1 MEHDSKAHL
10 NLEALEARL
19 KEAEET
25 LRAIRAGEIDALI
38 VQGPAGDRLYTL
50 RNADYPYRTLVEQMQ
65 DGAAILTLSGH
76 VLYCNQSFARLVSTP
91 LQNVIGGPVGRYFA
105 GDARWLLDTLL
116 AAGCG
121 KRRTQLIAADGR
133 TIDVLLSLT
142 SAATDEVERR
152 SLIVTD
158 LTELSDAQIGRERAQ
173 QQSHAKDEFMAMLAH
188 ELRNPLS
195 AISAALEVLQAG
207 SSKEEGPRER
217 ARTIIARQTRH
228 LSRLVDDLLEVARV
242 ISGKVSL
249 AGAPLEL
256 ADTVHRCIVQLEQRV
271 EDRRIELAIDGGPH
285 WINGDPVRIEQILTN
300 VLSNAIKYSGTGG
313 MIRVQVVAEDGET
326 VVSVIDDGLGIS
338 PDLLPQIFEP
348 FVQGERTLDRSQGGL
363 GVGLTLVRRLV
374 EMHSGSVKAFSDGPG
389 QGSTFI
395 IRLPSIAP
403 PRAEALSPAE
413 HPKPAPRRVLLI
425 EDNRDARETF
435 RMMLELAG
443 HQVLEAEEGREGLE
457 LLKTELPDIAVIDVG
472 LPGLDGYQIA
482 SSFRKE
488 PTSNQVMLVALTGY
502 GTPEAR
508 ERSRAAGFDHHL
520 IKPIDPDVLR
530 DLMVEK
536 LPPRP
541 SRTDALPADPAG
553 YGTKIADPPFRL

>member
-1 MEHDSKAHL
+1 MQQDSNTRL
-10 NLEALEARL
+10 DLEALEARL
-19 KEAEET
+19 GEAEET

-38 VQGPAGDRLYTL
+38 VESPSGERVYTL

-65 DGAAILTLSGH
+65 DGAAILTSSGDI
-76 VLYCNQSFARLVSTP
+76 VYCNQSFARLVSTP
-91 LQNVIGGPVGRYFA
+91 LQEVIGGSVGRYFES
-105 GDARWLLDTLL
+105 DARGVLDSLL
-116 AAGCG
+116 ASGCG
-121 KRRTQLIAADGR
+121 KRRTRINAADGR
-133 TIDVLLSLT
+133 VIDVLLSLT
-142 SAATDEVERR
+142 STATDEVDRH

-158 LTELSDAQIGRERAQ
+158 LTELSDAQVGRERAQ

-195 AISAALEVLQAG
+195 AISAALEVLQAAG
-207 SSKEEGPRER
+207 VKEGIAER
-217 ARTIIARQTRH
+217 ARTIIARQTRN

-242 ISGKVSL
+242 ITGKVTL
-249 AGAPLEL
+249 AEAPLEL
-256 ADTVHRCIVQLEQRV
+256 ADAVHRCVVQLEPRV
-271 EDRRIELAIDGGPH
+271 EDRRLELEVDGGPH
-285 WINGDPVRIEQILTN
+285 WVRGDPVRIEQIMTN
-300 VLSNAIKYSGTGG
+300 VLSNAIKYTRPGG
-313 MIRVQVVAEDGET
+313 AIRVKVAAQGGEAI
-326 VVSVIDDGLGIS
+326 VSVTDDGLGIA

-374 EMHSGSVKAFSDGPG
+374 ELHGGSVEALSDGPG

-395 IRLPSIAP
+395 IRLSGTTPPCSEVPS
-403 PRAEALSPAE
+403 RAVQ
-413 HPKPAPRRVLLI
+413 PKAVPRRILLI

-443 HQVLEAEEGREGLE
+443 HAVIEAEEGRKGLE

-482 SSFRKE
+482 SSFRRE
-488 PTSNQVMLVALTGY
+488 PRGNQVMLVALTGY

-520 IKPIDPDVLR
+520 IKPIDPEVLR
-530 DLMVEK
+530 DLIMEK
-536 LPPRP
+536 LPSSPLA
-541 SRTDALPADPAG
+541 SESSTSD
-553 YGTKIADPPFRL
+553 

>member
-1 MEHDSKAHL
+1 MQHDSQAHL
-10 NLEALEARL
+10 SREALEARL
-19 KEAEET
+19 NEAEET

-38 VQGPAGDRLYTL
+38 VQGPVGERVYTL

-65 DGAAILTLSGH
+65 DGAAILTQTGDI
-76 VLYCNQSFARLVSTP
+76 LYCNHSFAKIVSTP
-91 LQNVIGGPVGRYFA
+91 LQDVIGGPVGRYFE
-105 GDARWLLDTLL
+105 GDARWLVDTLL
-116 AAGCG
+116 AAGYG
-121 KRRTQLIAADGR
+121 KRRTRLVTADGR
-133 TIDVLLSLT
+133 AIDVLLSLT
-142 SAATDEVERR
+142 STATDEVSRR

-158 LTELSDAQIGRERAQ
+158 LTELADAQIGRERAQ

-207 SSKEEGPRER
+207 GNKEGAPER
-217 ARTIIARQTRH
+217 ARTIIARQTRN

-242 ISGKVSL
+242 ITGKVSL

-256 ADTVHRCIVQLEQRV
+256 ADAVHRCIVQLEQRA
-271 EDRRIELAIDGGPH
+271 EDRRIELEIDGGPH
-285 WINGDPVRIEQILTN
+285 WIHGDPVRIEQILTN
-300 VLSNAIKYSGTGG
+300 VLSNAIKYSRTGG
-313 MIRVQVVAEDGET
+313 VIRVRVAAEDGET
-326 VVSVIDDGLGIS
+326 VVSVTDDGLGIS
-338 PDLLPQIFEP
+338 SDLLPQIFEP

-374 EMHSGSVKAFSDGPG
+374 EMHGGSVRAFSDGPG
-389 QGSTFI
+389 QGSTFT

-403 PRAEALSPAE
+403 PRAEKLSPAE
-413 HPKPAPRRVLLI
+413 PPKPIPRRVLLI

-435 RMMLELAG
+435 RMMLEIAG
-443 HQVLEAEEGREGLE
+443 HQVLEAEEGRQGLE
-457 LLKTELPDIAVIDVG
+457 LLKTELPDVAVIDVG

-482 SSFRKE
+482 STFRKE

-541 SRTDALPADPAG
+541 QPNGRAPG
-553 YGTKIADPPFRL
+553 